1 MGGREVEKM
10 GVIVIGRNRALQGRG
25 RQETVK
31 EKVSQG
37 RIYHQAFLK
46 RLTSK
51 SLRWEPCKL

>member
-10 GVIVIGRNRALQGRG
+10 GVIEIGRNRALQGRG

-37 RIYHQAFLK
+37 RSQS
-46 RLTSK
+46 RLRVGTVSWISF
-51 SLRWEPCKL
+51 SLLLLL